1 MATMKLGS
9 KAEAFYLEGQT
20 WKCVT
25 ELVSDVVV
33 EVGEMSF
40 HLHKFPLL
48 NKSGL
53 LQKMISEFHSGEEKS
68 CILQLHEV
76 PGGAKSFELV
86 TKFCYDVKIELNAL
100 NVVCLRCA
108 AEYLRMTEDYAE
120 GNLIAQTENFLNE
133 VFGNWKDSIKAL
145 ETCEDVLPYA
155 EELHII
161 SRCINSLASKACAD
175 PGLFGWPVGGKSTS
189 VLWNGIGNNS
199 GDGHKSAGGVD
210 WWYEDISFLS
220 LPLFKRLIQAME
232 AKAMKPENIAGALMF
247 YARRFLPGLTRNSSF
262 RDGTTARINPTTP
275 VSAPSESDQRVF
287 LEEIVG
293 LLPAKK
299 GVASTKFLLG
309 MLRTAM
315 ILHANPLCRENLEKR
330 IGAQLD
336 DASLEDL
343 LIPNLGYSVETLY
356 DIDCMQRIVD
366 HFMMGEQLQTAGG
379 VASPGIVEE
388 EGGPLPLMD
397 PTPSLTPMTMVAKL
411 MDGYLAEVA
420 PDVNLKLPKF
430 QSLAAVIP
438 DYARPL
444 DDGIYRAIDIYL
456 KSHPWLTESEREQLC
471 RLMNCQKLSLEAC
484 THAAQNE
491 RLPLRVVVQVLFF
504 EQLRLRTSIASWF
517 FVSDSMDNSHGPH
530 TNLMLHKNNVDGA
543 IQAEI
548 THEQQHKDDSCP
560 PVGVED
566 MRLRVSELEKECS
579 SMKQEINKLG
589 KTKSSWNIFTRKCG
603 FGVKAQDTVSG
614 K

>member
-20 WKCVT
+20 WKCMT

-76 PGGAKSFELV
+76 PGGTKSFELV

-108 AEYLRMTEDYAE
+108 AEYLRMSEDYAE

-133 VFGNWKDSIKAL
+133 VFGSWKDSIKAL

-199 GDGHKSAGGVD
+199 GDAHKSAGGVD

-287 LEEIVG
+287 LEEIVR

-299 GVASTKFLLG
+299 
-309 MLRTAM
+309 
-315 ILHANPLCRENLEKR
+315 NLEKR

-560 PVGVED
+560 
-566 MRLRVSELEKECS
+566 L
-579 SMKQEINKLG
+579 LG
-589 KTKSSWNIFTRKCG
+589 LKT
-603 FGVKAQDTVSG
+603 
-614 K
+614 

>member
-1 MATMKLGS
+1 MFV
-9 KAEAFYLEGQT
+9 EIFIIHDQVQT
-20 WKCVT
+20 T
-25 ELVSDVVV
+25 ILQ
-33 EVGEMSF
+33 
-40 HLHKFPLL
+40 FPLL

-76 PGGAKSFELV
+76 PGSAKSFELV

-175 PGLFGWPVGGKSTS
+175 PGLFGWPIGGKSTS

-456 KSHPWLTESEREQLC
+456 KV
-471 RLMNCQKLSLEAC
+471 AC
-484 THAAQNE
+484 I
-491 RLPLRVVVQVLFF
+491 
-504 EQLRLRTSIASWF
+504 SI
-517 FVSDSMDNSHGPH
+517 
-530 TNLMLHKNNVDGA
+530 
-543 IQAEI
+543 
-548 THEQQHKDDSCP
+548 
-560 PVGVED
+560 
-566 MRLRVSELEKECS
+566 
-579 SMKQEINKLG
+579 
-589 KTKSSWNIFTRKCG
+589 
-603 FGVKAQDTVSG
+603 
-614 K
+614 